1 VLVGTFVVSRI
12 GFYVAGG
19 RFDMYSLSPSAADS
33 VAWQVLDRHLLRSD
47 LIGSIWYLHSQ
58 PPLFNLLCGLLLKL
72 PTPAQRPVATAIYL
86 ALGLV
91 LVLSAYLT
99 MVALRVPAW
108 LTMAVSVLIVLDPSN
123 VLFEN
128 WMFYAYPT
136 AAALS
141 VGALCCVRYLQ
152 CRRNVWGIGL
162 FGALSAVV
170 MLDSSFQIVWIL
182 LVGAIVLVASKR
194 QWRSVMTVAI
204 VPLVVVGGW
213 YVKDALQ
220 FGTLT
225 TSSWYGMNLARTTLS
240 QAPPAV
246 IDHLVRNG
254 TLSPLA
260 KVEPFAPVS
269 FYIPKFTRVGH
280 TGHAVLDARFKA
292 LPPDTNIL
300 LRYANTNFNNLV
312 YVEISRR
319 YLRDDLAYIRAE
331 PTRYLATVARAGTL
345 WFVASDDYDFVQ
357 PNRSAIEAWARPYD
371 LAVDWQPQRDQHIQ
385 LTSSRLIGPHAAQVS
400 YGTVLVFLVA
410 LIGGPL
416 AMWRRRDGDRAG
428 ATTLAVLWTTI
439 VYAAVATSF
448 VEFGENERFRFE
460 LGPLPLILAAGVV
473 GTLFAARENQGRPI
487 SGP

>member
-1 VLVGTFVVSRI
+1 
-12 GFYVAGG
+12 
-19 RFDMYSLSPSAADS
+19 MYALNPSAQGS

-47 LIGSIWYLHSQ
+47 LIGSVWYLHSQ
-58 PPLFNLLCGLLLKL
+58 PPLFNLVCGLLVKL
-72 PTPAQRPVATAIYL
+72 PTAAQRPVSMAIYM

-108 LTMAVSVLIVLDPSN
+108 LTMAVSLLIVLDPSN

-128 WMFYAYPT
+128 WLFYAYPT
-136 AAALS
+136 TAALS
-141 VGALCCVRYLQ
+141 VGALCCIRYLQ

-170 MLDSSFQIVWIL
+170 LLDSTFQIVWIL

-194 QWRSVMTVAI
+194 QWRSVAAVAI

-246 IDHLVRNG
+246 LDHLVRNG
-254 TLSPLA
+254 TLDPLA
-260 KVEPFAPVS
+260 KVQPFAPVS
-269 FYIPKFTRVGH
+269 FYIPQFTRVGH
-280 TGHAVLDARFKA
+280 TGHAVLDSRFKT
-292 LPPDTNIL
+292 LPPNTNIL

-312 YVEISRR
+312 YVQVSRR

-357 PNRSAIEAWARPYD
+357 PNRSAIESWAHLYD
-371 LAVDWQPQRDQHIQ
+371 LAVDWQPERDQHIQ
-385 LTSSRLIGPHAAQVS
+385 LNSFRGMGPHAGQVS

-416 AMWRRRDGDRAG
+416 AIWRRRDRDRAG

-473 GTLFAARENQGRPI
+473 GAFVAARGDRGQPI